1 MGNTVTK
8 LSINNINL
16 TPGNVLIEVDRVD
29 ADDAQSMEKGD
40 GQIGRVVRVS
50 SISAPPYP
58 QATSFTGHLKPGDE
72 VHVFSY

>member
-40 GQIGRVVRVS
+40 GQIVWDYLIKVNLDLL
-50 SISAPPYP
+50 Y
-58 QATSFTGHLKPGDE
+58 FN
-72 VHVFSY
+72 